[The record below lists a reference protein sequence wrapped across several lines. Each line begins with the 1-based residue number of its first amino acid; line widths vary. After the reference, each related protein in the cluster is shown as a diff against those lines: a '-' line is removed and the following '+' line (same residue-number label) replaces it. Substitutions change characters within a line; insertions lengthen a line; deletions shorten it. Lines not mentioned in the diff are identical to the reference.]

1 MTTENGTDDNGSG
14 EPKQISVAELLAR
27 NGQQVASAAG
37 GRRRRGTKGG
47 ISVAELTGE
56 IPVIRDPSPSGSFH
70 AVLDDEPVDDPEAE
84 ARAAAEAKAADERAA
99 QERDERIARDK
110 LERDKLDRE
119 KAEKAAR
126 EKAASEKAVSEK
138 AASEKAASEKAASEK
153 AASEKAARE
162 KAASEKADREKAAR
176 DRVAAERADRDNA
189 SAETATAAWPAV
201 PKGAERQPGRDS
213 AADLDAPQDKAP
225 DLVKRAESETQ
236 SPTAWSSAEREPQL
250 LSGSTVAGDLMR
262 GRQSGELD
270 SEFDS
275 DSDTDGSVQLLDDR
289 TPSENTEAETKPERS
304 AARQWLVLLG
314 QAVVAVIAGA
324 LMFTGFEKLWDMLP
338 IVALVLSVLVI
349 LGLVALVLVL
359 RKTEDIL
366 SIVIAVVVGVF
377 VTLGPLAFLLS
388 AR

>member
-56 IPVIRDPSPSGSFH
+56 IPVIRDSSPSGSFH

-99 QERDERIARDK
+99 QERAAKERDERIARDK
-110 LERDKLDRE
+110 AERE
-119 KAEKAAR
+119 KAER
-126 EKAASEKAVSEK
+126 EKAERDKAERDKAERDK
-138 AASEKAASEKAASEK
+138 AAKAQ
-153 AASEKAARE
+153 RE
-162 KAASEKADREKAAR
+162 KAEREKAERDKTERDKTEREKAER

-189 SAETATAAWPAV
+189 AAETATAALPAV
-201 PKGAERQPGRDS
+201 PKGVERRPGRDS
-213 AADLDAPQDKAP
+213 AADLGAPQDKAP
-225 DLVKRAESETQ
+225 DLVKRAEPKTQ
-236 SPTAWSSAEREPQL
+236 NPTAWSSAEREPQL

-289 TPSENTEAETKPERS
+289 TPSENTEAATKPERS

-324 LMFTGFEKLWDMLP
+324 LMFTGFEKLWDVLP
-338 IVALVLSVLVI
+338 LVALVLSVLVI